1 MTRRRWSRRRA
12 PVQPW
17 AVIAFSATAMAV
29 MLASALAS
37 ERHAPDWLAQWGFDP
52 VRTAAAFHALA
63 SGQFDPALLRLLSSL
78 FAHSGWLHL
87 AGNLAYLW
95 VFGIPVERALGHAGL
110 IVALLLLGAISN
122 LVVALQIPDQERLV
136 LGASGGVSA
145 IIGVYLG
152 LFPNRRI
159 GLWLPLGLF
168 LQFAHIPALLVIGSW
183 FTLQL
188 LYTAFGPVADTVA
201 WWAHTAGFI
210 AGLAVALVLR
220 LALPGLADRVAPERT
235 EY

>member
-1 MTRRRWSRRRA
+1 MRRRRLSRRP

-17 AVIAFSATAMAV
+17 TVIAFSILALAV
-29 MLASALAS
+29 MLASTLAG
-37 ERHAPDWLAQWGFDP
+37 EAQAPTWLGRWGFDP
-52 VRTAAAFHALA
+52 VRTLAAFEGLG

-110 IVALLLLGAISN
+110 VLALLLLGAISN
-122 LVVALQIPDQERLV
+122 LVVAFQIPDQERIV

-152 LFPNRRI
+152 LFPRRRI

-168 LQFAHIPALLVIGSW
+168 MQFAYIPALLVIGSW

-188 LYTAFGPVADTVA
+188 LYTAFGPVADAVA

-210 AGLAVALVLR
+210 AGVLLAMILRLVL
-220 LALPGLADRVAPERT
+220 PGVSDRAAPDRAG
-235 EY
+235 Y